1 VPISFASPH
10 ILGQITYFNL
20 FNNTALSVAVGVFGK
35 IVRSTDNGTTL
46 GNTTSPT
53 ANTFLWSWILRISPK
68 TNPHNLLR
76 ETHTYSSQSDTLQ
89 LYPLKPKT
97 IYLYS

>member
-1 VPISFASPH
+1 MPLLSQLVLPPPH

-20 FNNTALSVAVGVFGK
+20 FNNTALSVTVGVFGK

-76 ETHTYSSQSDTLQ
+76 ETHTYSSQSDT
-89 LYPLKPKT
+89 PFE
-97 IYLYS
+97 